1 MKRIL
6 NWQDWPVLGR
16 WQVSPDHPALEG
28 HFPGTPV
35 VPGALL
41 LSWFL
46 QQLTR
51 STGCAVA
58 EIRETRFSGVALPGA
73 QLESR
78 VSVNGM
84 DTRFAIVDS
93 SSEPARVVASGWV
106 IVASGDAAA

>member
-1 MKRIL
+1 M
-6 NWQDWPVLGR
+6 LGG

-28 HFPGTPV
+28 HFPGMPV

-46 QQLTR
+46 QQLNR
-51 STGCAVA
+51 STGSVVT

-78 VSVNGM
+78 VSVNGI
-84 DTRFAIVDS
+84 DTRFAIIDS

-106 IVASGDAAA
+106 VVANKDATA

>member
-16 WQVSPDHPALEG
+16 WQVSLDHPALDG
-28 HFPGTPV
+28 HFPGMPV
-35 VPGALL
+35 MPGALL

-46 QQLTR
+46 QQLNR
-51 STGCAVA
+51 STGSAVV

-78 VSVNGM
+78 VSSNGI
-84 DTRFAIVDS
+84 DTQFAIVDS
-93 SSEPARVVASGWV
+93 SSEPARVVASGRV
-106 IVASGDAAA
+106 VVASGDAAA